1 MKKDDIDGL
10 SKKDFPQALAK
21 VQDMQL
27 KKQYFF
33 LTKTNFKSISQAT
46 NHVNN
51 IRWIH
56 VLLVLFFNNSN
67 GW

>member
-51 IRWIH
+51 IR
-56 VLLVLFFNNSN
+56 
-67 GW
+67 